1 MRIQCQTFFDI
12 TVTGVT
18 GHYKPAR
25 MPFYDSRGHLIN
37 STESWTLSRN
47 QQRNW
52 ETLTQL
58 ISLRTQVDI
67 ELPQQ
72 VKTQW
77 IFEFE
82 VATNDIFSDGIDP
95 LATLKSDCNEVPML
109 IGLNEQESLLPLLVT
124 DKNIWFTI
132 IPINTL

>member
-1 MRIQCQTFFDI
+1 MKIQCRTLFDI

-25 MPFYDSRGHLIN
+25 MPFYDGRGQLIN
-37 STESWTLSRN
+37 SMESWNLARN

-67 ELPQQ
+67 VPPLP
-72 VKTQW
+72 VESHW
-77 IFEFE
+77 VFEFE
-82 VATNDIFSDGIDP
+82 VATDNIFSNGIDS
-95 LATLKSDCNEVPML
+95 LATLKSDCSGVPML
-109 IGLNEQESLLPLLVT
+109 INLTEQDSLGSLLLI

-132 IPINTL
+132 VPINTL